1 MSGHGEQQ
9 TEHQRFVPTVD
20 YKRARE
26 FDEDT
31 SEELIVVAGDW
42 HSDLVHLTINVPR
55 ILDANFPDP
64 VRQPTTLLHA
74 GDFNVTNGSR
84 ANKQFVRRAA
94 QLASERAMRIL
105 ITPGNHDSWSRL
117 DARPEFAAGRPV
129 RLAGE
134 VWALPRGYRFRIG
147 GRQVLSFGGAGS
159 LARPATREGDTWWR
173 REMPTAEEVFAS
185 IRLGGADIVISH
197 EAPAGGS
204 LRVDNL
210 LDRSPLR
217 DLTDRDYTA
226 LGRRRLRDLWDGV
239 RPRLLFHGHHHIQ
252 AEGHHP
258 DGRRVYSL
266 NKNGETGNLAAVDL
280 ATMRVRWLESAR
292 LRTGG
297 EDTHTFT

>member
-1 MSGHGEQQ
+1 MSGRGEHSS
-9 TEHQRFVPTVD
+9 ERQRLGSTAERD
-20 YKRARE
+20 RLRE
-26 FDEDT
+26 FDADS

-42 HSDLVHLTINVPR
+42 HSDLVHLTHNVPR
-55 ILDANFPDP
+55 LLDANFPESN
-64 VRQPTTLLHA
+64 RQPTTLLHA
-74 GDFNVTNGSR
+74 GDFNITNGSR

-117 DARPEFAAGRPV
+117 EARAEFTAGRPA

-159 LARPATREGDTWWR
+159 FARPAVREGDTWWR
-173 REMPTAEEVFAS
+173 SEMPSAEEVVTT

-204 LRVDNL
+204 TRVDNL
-210 LDRSPLR
+210 LDRLPLR
-217 DLTDRDYTA
+217 DPVDREYTE
-226 LGRRRLRDLWDGV
+226 LGRRRLRDVWDGV

-252 AEGHHP
+252 AEEHHS
-258 DGRRVYSL
+258 DGRRIYSL
-266 NKNGETGNLAAVDL
+266 NKNGEAGNLAAVDL
-280 ATMRVRWLESAR
+280 ATLRVRWLGNKVA
-292 LRTGG
+292 
-297 EDTHTFT
+297 

>member
-1 MSGHGEQQ
+1 MSRCGEQPL
-9 TEHQRFVPTVD
+9 EHERSGST
-20 YKRARE
+20 AERE
-26 FDEDT
+26 RVRDFDTDT

-42 HSDLVHLTINVPR
+42 HSDLVHLTYNVPQL
-55 ILDANFPDP
+55 LDASFPDP
-64 VRQPTTLLHA
+64 NRQPTTLLHA
-74 GDFNVTNGSR
+74 GDFNITNGSR

-117 DARPEFAAGRPV
+117 QARAEFTAGRPV

-159 LARPATREGDTWWR
+159 FARPAKREGDTWWR
-173 REMPTAEEVFAS
+173 SEMPSADEVVAC
-185 IRLGGADIVISH
+185 IRLGGADIVVSH

-204 LRVDNL
+204 TRVDNL

-217 DLTDRDYTA
+217 DPVGREYTA
-226 LGRRRLRDLWDGV
+226 LGRQRLRDVWDGV

-252 AEGHHP
+252 AEGKHP

-266 NKNGETGNLAAVDL
+266 NKNGEVGNLAAVDL
-280 ATMRVRWLESAR
+280 ATLSVRWLDGAR
-292 LRTGG
+292 LRSSG
-297 EDTHTFT
+297 ERTDPSA